1 LQLLNPN
8 RRSVKSGRRRSK
20 EAMRGAFKG
29 LIVTTAAA
37 AALMAAPTQ
46 ARAEGYVT
54 PWVGSNWGSDISNGR
69 AAFGINAGGMG
80 AGIIGGEVDFGYS
93 PSFFGTKNDFGN
105 NSVLDLMG
113 NVIIGIPI
121 GGTYGASVKPFVT
134 AGVGLLRTQIDG
146 GTLANVSSSDN
157 MFGWNAGA
165 GVMGYFNNH
174 VGLRGDIR
182 YLRGFED
189 LNTGNTVIDLSGNN
203 NLRFWRVSAGVV
215 LK

>member
-1 LQLLNPN
+1 
-8 RRSVKSGRRRSK
+8 
-20 EAMRGAFKG
+20 MRGAVKG
-29 LIVTTAAA
+29 FLVTAAA
-37 AALMAAPTQ
+37 AAALVAAPTQ

-69 AAFGINAGGMG
+69 AAFGVNAGGMG

-93 PSFFGTKNDFGN
+93 PSFFGTNNDFGH
-105 NSVLDLMG
+105 NSVIDLMG
-113 NVIIGIPI
+113 NIIIGVPI

-203 NLRFWRVSAGVV
+203 NLRFWRASVGVV